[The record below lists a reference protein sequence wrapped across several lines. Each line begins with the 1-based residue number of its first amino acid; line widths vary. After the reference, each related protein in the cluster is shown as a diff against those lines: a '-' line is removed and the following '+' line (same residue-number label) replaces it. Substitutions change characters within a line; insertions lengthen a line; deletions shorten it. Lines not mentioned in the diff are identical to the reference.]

1 MAIAIFIVAII
12 IISMFTAPSTLKTPN
27 LIQYTT
33 IPPIIKIPTALPIS
47 VYQCILYIIFC
58 EICLMDT
65 LNKTLVKKMFS
76 KNIHMDNTK
85 FNVFNKNN
93 VIENERKST
102 I

>member
-1 MAIAIFIVAII
+1 
-12 IISMFTAPSTLKTPN
+12 
-27 LIQYTT
+27 
-33 IPPIIKIPTALPIS
+33 
-47 VYQCILYIIFC
+47 
-58 EICLMDT
+58 
-65 LNKTLVKKMFS
+65 MFS